1 MSLPEIV
8 SRQEWLATRKQLL
21 AAEKELMRQHDVL
34 NADRRRLP
42 MVRVGKDYAF
52 EGEHGQASLPG
63 LFGGSRQLLIYHA
76 MFGPEWEKPC
86 PGCTAVM
93 DEISPG
99 LLAHLRSRD
108 TAYVFVSRAPY
119 PKIAACRQAHGW
131 AFPWYSSY
139 GSDFNYDF
147 HVTLDPA
154 VAPAEFN
161 YLTQAELA
169 RNDPDWQDGGAT
181 EVSGFSCFLRDGDAT
196 FHTYS
201 AYARGTEPA
210 VGAYA
215 LLDLTALGRQ
225 EDWEQPKGRASTS
238 RPADPSFS

>member
-1 MSLPEIV
+1 VSLPEIV
-8 SRQEWLATRKQLL
+8 SGQEWLAARKQLL
-21 AAEKELMRQHDVL
+21 AREKELMRQQDGL

-42 MVRVGKDYAF
+42 MVRVDKDYAF
-52 EGEHGQASLPG
+52 EGEEGTASLPG
-63 LFGGSRQLLIYHA
+63 LFGGSAQLLVYHA
-76 MFGPEWEKPC
+76 MFGPEWEAAC

-108 TAYVFVSRAPY
+108 TAYAVISRAPY
-119 PKIAACRQAHGW
+119 AKIAAYKKAHGW
-131 AFPWYSSY
+131 DFPWYSAY

-154 VAPAEFN
+154 VAPVEFN
-161 YLTQAELA
+161 YLPQAEVD
-169 RNDPDWQDGGAT
+169 RINPDWQGEGAT
-181 EVSGFSCFLRDGDAT
+181 EVSGFSCFLRERDAV

-225 EDWEQPKGRASTS
+225 EDWEQPKGRAGTI
-238 RPADPSFS
+238 RPADPSFT